1 MKENSPNKI
10 TVGNLHIN
18 LLRNKFDFL
27 QNIIHRTWLKSRHS
41 TLRNKLDV
49 SFPSVQFILKAMLFI
64 IGLTDPQM
72 VEYCY
77 F

>member
-27 QNIIHRTWLKSRHS
+27 QNIIHRNWQKSSHS

-49 SFPSVQFILKAMLFI
+49 LFPSVQFILMAMLFI
-64 IGLTDPQM
+64 IGLTDTQM

>member
-18 LLRNKFDFL
+18 PLRNKCDFL
-27 QNIIHRTWLKSRHS
+27 QNIIHRNWQKSRHS

-49 SFPSVQFILKAMLFI
+49 LFPSVQFILMAMLFI
-64 IGLTDPQM
+64 IGLTDTQM